1 MEEASTILKAEN
13 IRVLF
18 ANNFT
23 AVNDISFEIRRGQT
37 LAIVGESGSG
47 KSLTAL
53 ALMGLLPKT
62 AALSGRITLYS
73 GTQEYQLNK
82 IDDKTWQRLRGR
94 ETAMVFQEPMS
105 SLNPIMKVGKQLAEC
120 ILAHQSI
127 TANEAKQL
135 AVEWL
140 GKVQLPEPAKLYD
153 RYPHQLSGGQ
163 KQRVMIAMAMCNH
176 PVLLIADEPTTAL
189 DVTVQQEIIKLMSYL
204 QQEHN
209 TAMIFITHDLAL
221 AATIADEVLVMYRG
235 NVAEYGAAQQVLKQP
250 KDAYTKALLASKP
263 DAKHKGEYLPTV
275 ADFIDAAERHA
286 TIVIKPHTEIVASNE
301 ALLRVKDLKVWFAE
315 ERNMLG
321 KPVQYFKA
329 VDDVSFEIYKG
340 EVLGLVGES
349 GCGKSTL
356 SKSLIGLLPVHSGQ
370 ILFGDKDLATTP
382 AADWRDV
389 RKQIQMIFQ
398 DPYASLNPR
407 MMVGDMLEEPLR
419 VHSIVPNSEL
429 RKEALRLLE
438 LVQLPADAMKR
449 YPHQF
454 SGGQRQRI
462 GIARA
467 LALRPQLLICDE
479 SVSALDVSVQAQ
491 ILNLLK
497 ELQQAFQLTYLFI
510 SHDLSVVHYISDRVM
525 VMKAGK
531 IIESGDAAQVLK
543 HPKDAYTQKLIDS
556 MPAL

>member
-1 MEEASTILKAEN
+1 MADETTVLKAEN
-13 IRVLF
+13 IRISF
-18 ANNFT
+18 ANGFT
-23 AVNDISFEIRRGQT
+23 AVNGISFEMQQGKT

-53 ALMGLLPKT
+53 ALMGLLPKG
-62 AALSGRITLYS
+62 ADLSGGIRLSTNKQQY
-73 GTQEYQLNK
+73 ELNN
-82 IDDKTWQRLRGR
+82 IASKTWQELRGR

-120 ILAHQSI
+120 LLTHQQVTKS
-127 TANEAKQL
+127 EAKQL
-135 AVEWL
+135 AIDWL
-140 GKVQLPEPAKLYD
+140 GKVQLPEPAKIYE
-153 RYPHQLSGGQ
+153 RYPHELSGGQ

-221 AATIADEVLVMYRG
+221 AATIADDVLVMYRG
-235 NVAEYGAAQQVLKQP
+235 NMAEYGHVAQVLKTP
-250 KDAYTKALLASKP
+250 KDLYTKALLASKP
-263 DAKHKGEYLPTV
+263 DPAHKGMQLPTV
-275 ADFIDAAERHA
+275 GDFIDAAERNEA
-286 TIVIKPHTEIVASNE
+286 VAIKPQAESRISDE
-301 ALLRVKDLKVWFAE
+301 MLLKVQDLNIWFTE
-315 ERNMLG
+315 ESNALG
-321 KPVQYFKA
+321 KPVKYFKA
-329 VDDVSFEIYKG
+329 VNGVSFEIRKG

-356 SKSLIGLLPVHSGQ
+356 SKSLIGMLPVHSGQ
-370 ILFGDKDLATTP
+370 ILFKHKDLATITSSE
-382 AADWRDV
+382 WRSV

-398 DPYASLNPR
+398 DPYSSLNPR
-407 MMVGDMLEEPLR
+407 MTIGDMLAEPLR
-419 VHSIVPNSEL
+419 VHHIVPAREL
-429 RKEALRLLE
+429 QKEARRLLD
-438 LVQLPADAMKR
+438 LVQLPADALKR

-467 LALRPQLLICDE
+467 LALRPELLICDE

-497 ELQQAFQLTYLFI
+497 ELQHEFQLTYLFI
-510 SHDLSVVHYISDRVM
+510 SHDLCVVHYISDHVM
-525 VMKAGK
+525 VMQAGK
-531 IIESGDAAQVLK
+531 IVESGNAEQVLK
-543 HPKDAYTQKLIDS
+543 HPKDAYTQKLINS
-556 MPAL
+556 MPTL